1 MIRFWLKH
9 DRPAALPVIEK
20 AVNFRTA
27 TGCYHTVLWETLN
40 DSFDADARKL
50 VRQYVND
57 PDPEVAAEAK
67 RLLALP
73 DLNLKPKQL

>member
-1 MIRFWLKH
+1 
-9 DRPAALPVIEK
+9 
-20 AVNFRTA
+20 
-27 TGCYHTVLWETLN
+27 LN
-40 DSFDADARKL
+40 DSFDADARKF
-50 VRQYVND
+50 VRKYVND